1 MSSDY
6 YDYQRDTIE
15 NQLMQ
20 RSDWEQEQAN
30 MADYYAKRNQQTKD
44 ELVEYLVTTER
55 AQFNDSRRQEM
66 EDLRLVSD
74 LRDLADRIERRY
86 R

>member
-1 MSSDY
+1 MYSNY

-20 RSDWEQEQAN
+20 RIDWEQEQAN
-30 MADYYAKRNQQTKD
+30 MADYYARRNQQTKD
-44 ELVEYLVTTER
+44 ELVEYLVTTEK
-55 AQFNDSRRQEM
+55 AQYADSRRQEM

>member
-1 MSSDY
+1 MYSDY

-20 RSDWEQEQAN
+20 RIDWEQEQAN